1 MVEKKEMESLKSAES
16 RNLIT
21 VLTCMNST
29 GIYVQTLIVF
39 LTTNVKARLMNAAPE
54 KFISAF
60 RPRDWIATDIIEQ
73 RLVAL

>member
-1 MVEKKEMESLKSAES
+1 MVEKKGMESLTSAES

-54 KFISAF
+54 KSISDCC
-60 RPRDWIATDIIEQ
+60 PRDWILTNIIEQ